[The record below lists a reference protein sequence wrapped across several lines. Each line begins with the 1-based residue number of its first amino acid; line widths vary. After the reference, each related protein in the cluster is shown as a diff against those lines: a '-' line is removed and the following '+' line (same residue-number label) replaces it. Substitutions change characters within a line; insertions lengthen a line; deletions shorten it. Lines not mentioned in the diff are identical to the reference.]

1 VAIDA
6 KAVLEQL
13 GNPAD
18 VDRELQSFRKAAR
31 VLSSQRARLIDR
43 YPKQW
48 VAVYDGKVRAQ
59 GRTLQAVMKQIEKE
73 GLPREHTVVRFI
85 DKTRRTMIL

>member
-6 KAVLEQL
+6 RAVLEHL
-13 GNPAD
+13 GDPAD
-18 VDRELQSFRKAAR
+18 VDRELQRFRKAAR

-48 VAVYDGKVRAQ
+48 VAVYDGRVRAR
-59 GRTLQAVMKQIEKE
+59 GRTLQAVMKQVDKE

-85 DKTRRTMIL
+85 DKNHRTMIL